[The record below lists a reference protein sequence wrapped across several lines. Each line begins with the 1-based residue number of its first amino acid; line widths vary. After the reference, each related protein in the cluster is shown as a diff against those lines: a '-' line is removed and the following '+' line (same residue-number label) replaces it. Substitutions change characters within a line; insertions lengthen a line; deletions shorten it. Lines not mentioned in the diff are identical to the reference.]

1 MSLNFSSRAKRGE
14 TLLTTKYCQMTKVPF
29 GRGVGGC
36 GQSPIQWVK
45 TLLSPRQLCEENRDW
60 ETFITTKKRDYENRE
75 IPRNNNFA
83 KPMFLKDHLPPN
95 IVYTCKN
102 KGSERKGKMHFRASK
117 KCVFRYLVS
126 VLDKE
131 KCRHDLDLLLLCYW
145 LKNI

>member
-102 KGSERKGKMHFRASK
+102 KGSERKGKIHFRASK
-117 KCVFRYLVS
+117 NAFLNTLFPFLIK
-126 VLDKE
+126 
-131 KCRHDLDLLLLCYW
+131 
-145 LKNI
+145 KNVGMTSTFSCSAIG